1 MTRDLPPRT
10 RGGISTA
17 VHLLAER
24 DRADGHEVSVVSFDG
39 WRKSADA
46 GVARQE
52 GEVCRLT
59 GEDGLET
66 ARAWAIARHPDR
78 VVVHS
83 AMLWDF
89 GTRVREASG
98 ARLELF
104 VHVVQVALRERRGLV
119 QPTHSELAQ
128 RRALREAD
136 GVLVPGEAAR
146 ELLAVHHLE
155 AAERADI
162 ASIPMPLASVT
173 DSIREPGRVLYVGR
187 FDVLKGTADVLAML
201 ERLPDH
207 TLAIAGGLPDNPKS
221 ERRWLRRWRESV
233 SPDVAARLEFLGWLS
248 PEALASQYARAQ
260 VVVAPSHLETF
271 GLAVLEAQKHGCP
284 VVLTDI
290 PAHLERLDHRKLHC
304 LVPVGRPEALAQAV
318 QELSGGPGLGCP

>member
-1 MTRDLPPRT
+1 MRILHVTRDLPPRT

-39 WRKSADA
+39 WRKGTGA
-46 GVARQE
+46 GVARPE

-59 GEDGLET
+59 GESGLE
-66 ARAWAIARHPDR
+66 AAQAWAIERKPDR

-89 GTRVREASG
+89 GIRVRDASG

-104 VHVVQVALRERRGLV
+104 VHVVQVALRERRGLDR
-119 QPTHSELAQ
+119 PTQSELAQ
-128 RRALREAD
+128 RRALQEAD
-136 GVLVPGEAAR
+136 RVLVPGEAAR
-146 ELLAVHHLE
+146 ELLAGHHLE
-155 AAERADI
+155 AAERATL
-162 ASIPMPLASVT
+162 ASIPMPHASVT
-173 DSIREPGRVLYVGR
+173 NPVREPWRVLHVGR

-207 TLAIAGGLPDNPKS
+207 TLVIAGGLPDNPKS

-248 PEALASQYARAQ
+248 PEALSSQYSRAH

-271 GLAVLEAQKHGCP
+271 GLAVLEAQEHDCP
-284 VVLTDI
+284 LVLTDI
-290 PAHLERLDHRKLHC
+290 PAHLERLDRRKPHR
-304 LVPVGRPEALAQAV
+304 LVPVARPEALAQAV
-318 QELSGGPGLGCP
+318 RELSG